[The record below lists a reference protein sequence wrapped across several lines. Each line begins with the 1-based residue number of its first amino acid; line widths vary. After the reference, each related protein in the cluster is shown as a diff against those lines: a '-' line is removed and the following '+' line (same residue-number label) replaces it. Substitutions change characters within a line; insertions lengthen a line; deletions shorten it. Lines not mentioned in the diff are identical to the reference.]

1 MTHPH
6 PRNALLAHNDPEP
19 ARIAGDLLAPG
30 PFLLIG
36 DHAGRAIPAG
46 LGDLGLP
53 PAERA
58 RHIAVDIG
66 VEELGLAL
74 ADRLAAPFLRQVYS
88 RLVIDCNRDPAEAS
102 AMPEI
107 SDGTVVP
114 GNRGLAPSERQ
125 ARIEAIF
132 APYHRAIADA
142 LDSRARAGLPTVLVS
157 LHSFTPRMN
166 GHARP
171 WHFGVLHNGHEDA
184 FSRAVLDRLRAAE
197 HFVTGDNQ
205 PYRMDTVDYTVPR
218 HAFPRGLPYLELEV
232 RQDLIG
238 PGSGRIGEIADLLA
252 QVLTTCA

>member
-1 MTHPH
+1 MRHPH
-6 PRNALLAHNDPEP
+6 PGNALLADNDPTP
-19 ARIAGDLLAPG
+19 VRIAGDLQSRG

-36 DHAGRAIPAG
+36 DHAGWAIPAK

-74 ADRLAAPFLRQVYS
+74 AERLAAPFLRQSYS
-88 RLVIDCNRDPAEAS
+88 RLVIDCNRDPADPT

-107 SDGTVVP
+107 SDGTPVP
-114 GNRGLAPSERQ
+114 GNRGLRPLERE
-125 ARIEAIF
+125 ARIEAIS

-142 LDSRARAGLPTVLVS
+142 LDSRADAGLPTILIS

-166 GHARP
+166 GHDRP
-171 WHFGVLHNGHEDA
+171 WHFGVLHDGHADA
-184 FSRAVLDRLRAAE
+184 FARAVLDRLREAA
-197 HFVTGDNQ
+197 HFVTADNE

-238 PGSGRIGEIADLLA
+238 PGSDRTGGIADLLA
-252 QVLTTCA
+252 EVFTACA